1 MKKELLINV
10 GVVAV
15 IFVLFCIIAV
25 FIEKINDDNVNTIKY
40 KGDSYVLLEYNEDI
54 FTYNYNG
61 NEYLEVDEIHEL
73 KHDKWKVI
81 YQEGDLLFLDE
92 DIKEAAKYYTNDD
105 NYDWFIVF
113 NSGETE
119 LKKVISITDEELVVL
134 NNLDGVKA
142 EKTILFEDI
151 ELFADILK
159 ISKDGF
165 VQGITTVALV
175 EGNWYY
181 KTEVMADDTREYV
194 IPISESLNKK
204 INDLLK
210 K

>member
-1 MKKELLINV
+1 MKKKLLINV

-25 FIEKINDDNVNTIKY
+25 FIEKINDDNVNSIKY

-92 DIKEAAKYYTNDD
+92 DIKEATKYYTNDD

-134 NNLDGVKA
+134 NNLDRVKA

>member
-134 NNLDGVKA
+134 NNLDRVKA

>member
-1 MKKELLINV
+1 MKKDLFVNV

-15 IFVLFCIIAV
+15 IFVVFCIIAV
-25 FIEKINDDNVNTIKY
+25 FIEKINDDSVNTIIY

-81 YQEGDLLFLDE
+81 YQEGDLLFLDK
-92 DIKEAAKYYTNDD
+92 DIKAATKYYNDDD
-105 NYDWFIVF
+105 NYECFVIFDKEE
-113 NSGETE
+113 NE
-119 LKKVISITDEELVVL
+119 LKKEISITDEELVAL

-142 EKTILFEDI
+142 EKTIAFEDI

-159 ISKDGF
+159 VSKDEF
-165 VQGITTVALV
+165 VQGITTLVLV

>member
-92 DIKEAAKYYTNDD
+92 DIKEATKYYTNDD

-134 NNLDGVKA
+134 NNLDRVKA

>member
-92 DIKEAAKYYTNDD
+92 DIKEATKYYTNDD

-134 NNLDGVKA
+134 NNLDRVKA

-181 KTEVMADDTREYV
+181 KTEVMADDTRKDSPQEADV
-194 IPISESLNKK
+194 FDSDGPIF
-204 INDLLK
+204 
-210 K
+210 

>member
-1 MKKELLINV
+1 MKKDLFVNI

-15 IFVLFCIIAV
+15 IFVVFCIIAG
-25 FIEKINDDNVNTIKY
+25 FIGKFNDDSVNTIKY
-40 KGDSYVLLEYNEDI
+40 NGNKYVLLEYNEDI

-61 NEYLEVDEIHEL
+61 TDYFDVDEIYEL
-73 KHDKWKVI
+73 KHDKWNVI
-81 YQEGDLLFLDE
+81 YQEGDLLFLDK
-92 DIKEAAKYYTNDD
+92 DIKAATKYYTDDD

-113 NSGETE
+113 DSGETE
-119 LKKVISITDEELVVL
+119 LKKNISINEEELENL
-134 NNLDGVKA
+134 YNLDKVKF
-142 EKTILFEDI
+142 EKTIAFEDI
-151 ELFADILK
+151 ELFADVLK
-159 ISKDGF
+159 ISKDEF
-165 VQGITTVALV
+165 VQGITTLALV
-175 EGNWYY
+175 DGNWYY

>member
-1 MKKELLINV
+1 MKKDLFVNI

-15 IFVLFCIIAV
+15 IFVVFCIIAG
-25 FIEKINDDNVNTIKY
+25 FIGKFNDDSVNTIKY

-92 DIKEAAKYYTNDD
+92 DIKAATKYYTDDD

-113 NSGETE
+113 DSGNTE
-119 LKKVISITDEELVVL
+119 LKKEISITDEELVAL
-134 NNLDGVKA
+134 NNLDGIKA

>member
-1 MKKELLINV
+1 MKKDLFVNV

-15 IFVLFCIIAV
+15 IFVVFCIIAV
-25 FIEKINDDNVNTIKY
+25 FIEKINDDSVNTIIY

-81 YQEGDLLFLDE
+81 YQEGDLLFLDK
-92 DIKEAAKYYTNDD
+92 DIKAATKYYNDDD
-105 NYDWFIVF
+105 NYECFVIFDKEE
-113 NSGETE
+113 NE
-119 LKKVISITDEELVVL
+119 LKKEISITDEELVAL
-134 NNLDGVKA
+134 NNLDVIKA
-142 EKTILFEDI
+142 EKTILFEEI

-159 ISKDGF
+159 VSKDEF
-165 VQGITTVALV
+165 VQGITTLVLV